1 MQTIKKSYEQ
11 EEMRVSCVLCGDLNS
26 TEDSGVCELIKGR
39 LNTEDFTRFNFSRQM
54 KSTRPG
60 AALSETISGLPM
72 NLRENE
78 NSPIFSHDLGLEASV
93 TNDELKKVYTQTAG
107 ANGLVV
113 DHIFTIGHFILQ
125 LKQNLIFFQQFM
137 WTISHWHRNF
147 WVSKIMESRKK
158 LQLFVYEK

>member
-1 MQTIKKSYEQ
+1 MLLHKMQTIKKSYEQ

-26 TEDSGVCELIKGR
+26 TEDSGVCDLIKGR

-93 TNDELKKVYTQTAG
+93 TNDECKLVYTQTSG
-107 ANGLVV
+107 SNGLVV
-113 DHIFTIGHFILQ
+113 DHIFTIGHFISHSFYG
-125 LKQNLIFFQQFM
+125 IVWFE
-137 WTISHWHRNF
+137 TIKKIAFSF
-147 WVSKIMESRKK
+147 WA
-158 LQLFVYEK
+158 